1 MTGATEADV
10 PASASTRAFSDR
22 SNPIFVKELRAALRG
37 RYFRVLFPLT
47 LLVATLIAV
56 LVLVDG
62 GSYGSNRLGRD
73 LFQAMFGCLLVAVTG
88 LVPFSAF
95 LSMGNEWDEHTY
107 DLLVISR
114 LRPLQIAL
122 GKLSSA
128 GIEGLLY
135 FSAFTPFLVFA
146 FLLRGIDITS
156 IALLLVGAWIASAST
171 SAVALLLAS
180 LGRLRLVRVML
191 MALLAALLLAANIGA
206 NAYVDMHLRQPPA
219 MNTMEEWQALA
230 LTYFLLGL
238 PGLLALAA
246 ASSGLA
252 HAEENASTA
261 PRVLVTGLLVTLLGI
276 GIWSHLSSP
285 SRHTPMIVG
294 FACALGVALC
304 DLFFVTEAE
313 PLSRRVA
320 LFAPRG
326 GVRALFAAPF
336 LPGGGRGFVL
346 FLLHLAL
353 CVGAVAAMLAWGP
366 HVGPRAGWE
375 VEAVFCVVV
384 FAGYLVV
391 YLGGVS
397 LLFSGRTRDARTRL
411 VARVLIPVGA
421 LISIFAP
428 ALLGFLVEDRKWM
441 EMQHPFDPFWV
452 AIASGVEGDDA
463 KHWAVLA
470 CVVAVLVLA
479 LNAPRVVRGLA
490 EARAAGVERERR
502 AAQTARAGETA
513 HAA

>member
-1 MTGATEADV
+1 MTV
-10 PASASTRAFSDR
+10 PTRPGVVLAERAFSDR

-37 RYFRVLFPLT
+37 RYFRILFPIT

-62 GSYGSNRLGRD
+62 GGSASNHLGRD

-107 DLLVISR
+107 DLLVISK
-114 LRPLQIAL
+114 LRPLQIAI
-122 GKLSSA
+122 GKLLSV

-156 IALLLVGAWIASAST
+156 IVVLVVGAWIASASA
-171 SAVALLLAS
+171 SAVALLFAS

-191 MALLAALLLAANIGA
+191 MALLAALLLVANIGA
-206 NAYVDMHLRQPPA
+206 NGYVAIHLRQPPSMDSVEA
-219 MNTMEEWQALA
+219 WQGLA
-230 LTYFLLGL
+230 LTYFLVGL

-246 ASSGLA
+246 TSSGLA

-261 PRVLVTGLLVTLLGI
+261 PRALVTGVLALLLGI
-276 GIWSHLSSP
+276 GTWVHLSSP

-294 FACALGVALC
+294 FACILGVALC

-313 PLSRRVA
+313 ALTRRVA
-320 LFAPRG
+320 LFVPRG
-326 GVRALFAAPF
+326 GVRALLAAPF

-353 CVGAVAAMLAWGP
+353 CVGAVAVMLAWGP
-366 HVGPRAGWE
+366 HVGPHASWE
-375 VEAVFCVVV
+375 AEAVFCVGVL
-384 FAGYLVV
+384 AAYLVV
-391 YLGGVS
+391 YLGAVS
-397 LLFSGRTRDARTRL
+397 LLFSGRTREARMRL
-411 VARVLIPVGA
+411 LARVLIPVGA
-421 LISIFAP
+421 LLSIFLP
-428 ALLGFLVEDRKWM
+428 ALLGFLIEDRKWM
-441 EMQHPFDPFWV
+441 NMEHPFDPIWV
-452 AIASGVEGDDA
+452 AVESGAEGDDA

-470 CVVAVLVLA
+470 CIAAGLVIA

-490 EARAAGVERERR
+490 EARAAGLERERR
-502 AAQTARAGETA
+502 AAHAPAAGETA